1 MNLNGIVIF
10 EWGRINNPSLKLMA
24 VFFIHSIIVLITY
37 LTNAINS
44 YRFQMDKSHV
54 TSIFIL
60 APVICLSSSANISWF
75 TSSLGEPFNSCLK
88 RKWLA
93 GLAICQNRFSTI
105 SLLILQKSSLCSWLF
120 WRHWLSWQS
129 TKRLFILRANIRWC
143 SSSSSPSI
151 LYRQVKCF

>member
-88 RKWLA
+88 RKWLDWQFA
-93 GLAICQNRFSTI
+93 KTDSLQFPCSFYKKVPFVLDFSDDTDFLG
-105 SLLILQKSSLCSWLF
+105 SLRRGF
-120 WRHWLSWQS
+120 LSWEQISDDALALLHLQS
-129 TKRLFILRANIRWC
+129 CT
-143 SSSSSPSI
+143 
-151 LYRQVKCF
+151 VK